1 MQHVITALRT
11 MPAATPATAP
21 VSTRASRTSHTTRAS
36 TLQLA
41 LQAAIAARHTG
52 QLHTLLQQHGPDLF
66 AHSLVALTQRQQAD
80 VLSLLAAHE
89 RPDVYRHL
97 PAHARRQWL
106 QSATVARPP
115 LRRRLLCACQRNW
128 HWLRAT
134 LRSSQA

>member
-11 MPAATPATAP
+11 TPATTPATAP
-21 VSTRASRTSHTTRAS
+21 VSARASHTSRAS

-52 QLHTLLQQHGPDLF
+52 QLHALLQQHGPDLF
-66 AHSLVALTQRQQAD
+66 APALVALTQRQQAD
-80 VLSLLAAHE
+80 VLSLLAAQE
-89 RPDVYRHL
+89 RAEVYRHL

-106 QSATVARPP
+106 QSATVTRLP

>member
-1 MQHVITALRT
+1 MQHVITALR
-11 MPAATPATAP
+11 ATPATTPAIAP
-21 VSTRASRTSHTTRAS
+21 VSARASHTSRAS

-52 QLHTLLQQHGPDLF
+52 QLHALLQQHSPDLF
-66 AHSLVALTQRQQAD
+66 AHALVALTQRQQAD
-80 VLSLLAAHE
+80 VLSLLAAQE
-89 RPDVYRHL
+89 RAEVYRHL

-106 QSATVARPP
+106 QSATVTRPP

>member
-66 AHSLVALTQRQQAD
+66 AHALVALTQRQQAD
-80 VLSLLAAHE
+80 VLSLLAAQE
-89 RPDVYRHL
+89 RAEVYRHL

-128 HWLRAT
+128 HWLHAT

>member
-66 AHSLVALTQRQQAD
+66 AHALVALTQRQQAD
-80 VLSLLAAHE
+80 VLSLLAAQE
-89 RPDVYRHL
+89 RAEVHRHL

>member
-1 MQHVITALRT
+1 
-11 MPAATPATAP
+11 PATAP
-21 VSTRASRTSHTTRAS
+21 VSARASHTSRAS

-52 QLHTLLQQHGPDLF
+52 QLHALLQQHGPDLF
-66 AHSLVALTQRQQAD
+66 AHALVALTQRQQAD
-80 VLSLLAAHE
+80 VLSLLAAQE
-89 RPDVYRHL
+89 RAEVYRHL

-106 QSATVARPP
+106 QSATVTRPP

>member
-11 MPAATPATAP
+11 TPATTPATAP
-21 VSTRASRTSHTTRAS
+21 VSTRASHTSRAS

-52 QLHTLLQQHGPDLF
+52 QLHALLQQHGPDLF
-66 AHSLVALTQRQQAD
+66 AHALVALTQRQQAD
-80 VLSLLAAHE
+80 VLSLLAAQE
-89 RPDVYRHL
+89 RAEVYRHL

-106 QSATVARPP
+106 QSATVTRPP

>member
-66 AHSLVALTQRQQAD
+66 AHALVALTQRQQAD
-80 VLSLLAAHE
+80 VLSLLAAQE
-89 RPDVYRHL
+89 RAEVYRHL

>member
-1 MQHVITALRT
+1 MQHVITALR
-11 MPAATPATAP
+11 ATPATTSATAP
-21 VSTRASRTSHTTRAS
+21 VSARACHTSRAS

-52 QLHTLLQQHGPDLF
+52 QLHALLQQHGPDLF
-66 AHSLVALTQRQQAD
+66 AHALVALTQRQQAD
-80 VLSLLAAHE
+80 VLSLLAAQE
-89 RPDVYRHL
+89 RAEVYRHL

-106 QSATVARPP
+106 QSATVTRPP

>member
-1 MQHVITALRT
+1 MQHVITALRAT
-11 MPAATPATAP
+11 PATTPATAP
-21 VSTRASRTSHTTRAS
+21 VSARASHTSRAS

-52 QLHTLLQQHGPDLF
+52 QLHALLQQHGPDLF
-66 AHSLVALTQRQQAD
+66 AHALVALTQRQQAD
-80 VLSLLAAHE
+80 VLSLLAAQE
-89 RPDVYRHL
+89 RAEVYRHL

-106 QSATVARPP
+106 QSATVTRPP

>member
-1 MQHVITALRT
+1 MQHVITALRAT
-11 MPAATPATAP
+11 PATTPATAP
-21 VSTRASRTSHTTRAS
+21 VSARASHTSRAS

-52 QLHTLLQQHGPDLF
+52 QLHALLQQHGPDLF
-66 AHSLVALTQRQQAD
+66 ASALVALTQRQQAD
-80 VLSLLAAHE
+80 VLSLLAAQE
-89 RPDVYRHL
+89 RAEVYRHL

-106 QSATVARPP
+106 QSATVTRPP

>member
-11 MPAATPATAP
+11 TPATAP
-21 VSTRASRTSHTTRAS
+21 VSTRASRTSPTTRAS

-80 VLSLLAAHE
+80 VLSLLAAQE
-89 RPDVYRHL
+89 RAEVYRHL

>member
-1 MQHVITALRT
+1 MQHVITALRAT
-11 MPAATPATAP
+11 PATTPATAP
-21 VSTRASRTSHTTRAS
+21 VSARASHTSRAS

-52 QLHTLLQQHGPDLF
+52 QLHALLQQHSPDFF
-66 AHSLVALTQRQQAD
+66 AHALVALTQRQQAD
-80 VLSLLAAHE
+80 VLSLLAAQE
-89 RPDVYRHL
+89 RAEVYRHL

-106 QSATVARPP
+106 QSATVTRPP

>member
-11 MPAATPATAP
+11 TPAATPAA
-21 VSTRASRTSHTTRAS
+21 TRASHSSRAS

-52 QLHTLLQQHGPDLF
+52 QLHALLQQHGPDLF
-66 AHSLVALTQRQQAD
+66 ARALVALTQRQQAD
-80 VLSLLAAHE
+80 VLSLLAAQE
-89 RPDVYRHL
+89 RAEVYRHL

-128 HWLRAT
+128 HWLRTT
-134 LRSSQA
+134 LGSSQA

>member
-1 MQHVITALRT
+1 MQHAITALRT
-11 MPAATPATAP
+11 TSAATPAA
-21 VSTRASRTSHTTRAS
+21 TRASHTSRAG

-80 VLSLLAAHE
+80 VLSLLAAQE
-89 RPDVYRHL
+89 RAEVYRHL

-106 QSATVARPP
+106 QSATVTRPP

>member
-66 AHSLVALTQRQQAD
+66 AHALVALTQRQQAD
-80 VLSLLAAHE
+80 VLSLLAAQE
-89 RPDVYRHL
+89 RAEVYRHL

-128 HWLRAT
+128 HWLRTT

>member
-1 MQHVITALRT
+1 MQHVITALRAT
-11 MPAATPATAP
+11 PATTPATAP
-21 VSTRASRTSHTTRAS
+21 VSARASHTSRAS

-52 QLHTLLQQHGPDLF
+52 QLHALLQQHGPDLF
-66 AHSLVALTQRQQAD
+66 AHALVALTQRQQAD
-80 VLSLLAAHE
+80 VLSLLAAQE
-89 RPDVYRHL
+89 RAEVYRHL

>member
-21 VSTRASRTSHTTRAS
+21 VSTRASRTSHNTRAS

-66 AHSLVALTQRQQAD
+66 AHALVALTQRQQAD
-80 VLSLLAAHE
+80 VLSLLAAQE
-89 RPDVYRHL
+89 RAEVYRHL

-134 LRSSQA
+134 LRLSQA

>member
-1 MQHVITALRT
+1 MQHVITALRAT
-11 MPAATPATAP
+11 PATTPATAP
-21 VSTRASRTSHTTRAS
+21 VSARASHTSRAS

-52 QLHTLLQQHGPDLF
+52 QLHALLQQHSPDLF
-66 AHSLVALTQRQQAD
+66 AHALVALTQRQQAD
-80 VLSLLAAHE
+80 VLSLLAAQE
-89 RPDVYRHL
+89 RAEVYRHL

-106 QSATVARPP
+106 QSATVTRPP

>member
-1 MQHVITALRT
+1 MQNVITALRT
-11 MPAATPATAP
+11 TSATTPATAP
-21 VSTRASRTSHTTRAS
+21 VSARASHTSRAS

-52 QLHTLLQQHGPDLF
+52 QLHALLQQHGPDLF
-66 AHSLVALTQRQQAD
+66 APALVALTQRQQAD
-80 VLSLLAAHE
+80 VLSLLAAQE
-89 RPDVYRHL
+89 RAEVYRHL

-106 QSATVARPP
+106 QSATVTRPP

>member
-1 MQHVITALRT
+1 MQNVITALRT
-11 MPAATPATAP
+11 TSATTPATAP
-21 VSTRASRTSHTTRAS
+21 VSARASHTSRAS

-52 QLHTLLQQHGPDLF
+52 QLHALLQQHGPDLF
-66 AHSLVALTQRQQAD
+66 APALVALTQRQQAD
-80 VLSLLAAHE
+80 VLSLLAAQE
-89 RPDVYRHL
+89 RAEVYRHL

>member
-52 QLHTLLQQHGPDLF
+52 QLHALLQQHGPDLF
-66 AHSLVALTQRQQAD
+66 AHALVALTQRQQAD
-80 VLSLLAAHE
+80 VLSLLAAQE
-89 RPDVYRHL
+89 RAEVYRHL
-97 PAHARRQWL
+97 PTHARRQWL

>member
-1 MQHVITALRT
+1 MRHLITPLRT
-11 MPAATPATAP
+11 APAAP
-21 VSTRASRTSHTTRAS
+21 RASTSRAS
-36 TLQLA
+36 TLQRVLH
-41 LQAAIAARHTG
+41 AAISARHTG
-52 QLHTLLQQHGPDLF
+52 HLHALLVQHGPDSF
-66 AHSLVALTQRQQAD
+66 AHALMALTQRQQAD
-80 VLSLLAAHE
+80 VLSLLAAQE
-89 RPDVYRHL
+89 RAEVYRHL

>member
-11 MPAATPATAP
+11 MPAATPATAH
-21 VSTRASRTSHTTRAS
+21 VSTRASRTSHNTRAS

-80 VLSLLAAHE
+80 VLSLLAAQE
-89 RPDVYRHL
+89 RAEVYRHL